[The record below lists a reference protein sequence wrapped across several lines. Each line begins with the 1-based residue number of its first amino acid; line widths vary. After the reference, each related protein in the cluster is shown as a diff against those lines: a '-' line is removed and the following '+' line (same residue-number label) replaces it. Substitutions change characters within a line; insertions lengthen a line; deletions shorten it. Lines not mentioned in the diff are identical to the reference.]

1 MKRAGL
7 VILMIALVLCF
18 SLMTGCNRTDTETT
32 TAPGSPDVTTADTT
46 ADITADEGNTTP
58 QNTEGVYVVTEE
70 DDLEIMTVPA
80 DVQGNDEGKDDK
92 DENSETLIQTQP
104 YTQNILQEDTRIELP
119 FIPAN

>member
-18 SLMTGCNRTDTETT
+18 SLMTGCNKTDTETT
-32 TAPGSPDVTTADTT
+32 TVPESSNVTTADTT
-46 ADITADEGNTTP
+46 ADITADDGNTTP